1 MKIMKCKKCNIEM
14 EYYKP
19 SDGPYYVCVKCNR
32 VEYPLEEDNLNIGN
46 TWLIDKEFDKNE

>member
-1 MKIMKCKKCNIEM
+1 M

-19 SDGPYYVCVKCNR
+19 SDGPYYVCVKCNS
-32 VEYPLEEDNLNIGN
+32 VDIPLEEDNLNVGN

>member
-1 MKIMKCKKCNIEM
+1 M

-32 VEYPLEEDNLNIGN
+32 IDYPIEPNLGN
-46 TWLIDKEFDKNE
+46 THLIDLEYDKEVDKIVDRGRD